1 MQGKLVTVFGGS
13 GFIGRHVVL
22 RLARAGARVR
32 VAVRRPNEALFLKPM
47 GAVGQI
53 QLMQANVR
61 HAPSVAAAVAGADA
75 VVNLVGILHEAGPQK
90 FSTVQSE
97 GAENIARA
105 AAAAGVKTL
114 IHVSA
119 IGADARSPSKYARSK
134 ATGEAA
140 VRQAFPQAVILRP
153 SIVFGPDDNFFN
165 RFASM
170 IKLVPAV
177 PLIGGDTRF
186 QPVYVA
192 DVADAIMAA
201 LTDPAAAGET
211 FELGGPKTY
220 TFRELLTYIMDQI
233 EVRRPLLPLPFGFAK
248 FVALFSQI
256 LPNPPLTVDQVKLL
270 AVDNVV
276 SGNAKTLADLKLTPT
291 PVQAI
296 VPQYLRRYH
305 RLGEF
310 SSPVG

>member
-90 FSTVQSE
+90 FAAVQGE

-233 EVRRPLLPLPFGFAK
+233 EVRRPLLPLPFGLAK